1 MKLTESRSDETGEN
15 VYEVRI
21 RDCDIVTAR
30 LSKDDHCII
39 DKCSKSDLVSDRLLL
54 LHTVARAIERGH
66 KE

>member
-21 RDCDIVTAR
+21 SDCDIVTAR

-54 LHTVARAIERGH
+54 LRTIACVIEKGL
-66 KE
+66 K

>member
-21 RDCDIVTAR
+21 SDCDVITVR
-30 LSKDDHCII
+30 LSREDRRII

-54 LHTVARAIERGH
+54 LYTIACAIE
-66 KE
+66 KCLK

>member
-1 MKLTESRSDETGEN
+1 MKLTESRNDETGES

-30 LSKDDHCII
+30 LSEI
-39 DKCSKSDLVSDRLLL
+39 DRRVIDECSKSDLLSDRLLL
-54 LHTVARAIERGH
+54 LHTFARAVEEGN

>member
-21 RDCDIVTAR
+21 SDSDVVIAK
-30 LSKDDHCII
+30 LSMGDYCII

-54 LHTVARAIERGH
+54 LHTVVRAIERGH